1 MTDFITT
8 NEKTY
13 HKFRDCKWLEKISE
27 SKIIYQ
33 EYTDITEQQPC
44 RGCTKREDLVTNGF
58 DPDEAKRLVTE

>member
-1 MTDFITT
+1 MSDFITT

-13 HKFRDCKWLEKISE
+13 HKFRDYKWLEKISE

-33 EYTDITEQQPC
+33 EYTDIIEQQPC